1 MVWITEGGTA
11 FHLRPDCEALLAGQ
25 DRAERRGQPTHEPE
39 NVAHTTARADGRGA
53 CLHCFPELIPTDAK
67 PCWVRVDDRWT
78 RGWLL
83 EWFKRDQSPR
93 LCKSRQH
100 QLQNRRKANWIMTP
114 TTSDIEVN
122 TDNYVATEIDTA
134 DEHRPD
140 GGEAVL
146 PAVPA
151 ALNCS

>member
-1 MVWITEGGTA
+1 MQCGECQSPPPGVLRMVWITEGGTA

-39 NVAHTTARADGRGA
+39 NVAYTTARADGRGA

-83 EWFKRDQSPR
+83 EWFKRDQQW
-93 LCKSRQH
+93 KGKVVYIDMDQGV
-100 QLQNRRKANWIMTP
+100 QV
-114 TTSDIEVN
+114 TTIKNASDLKGR
-122 TDNYVATEIDTA
+122 ASDTKDPGRA
-134 DEHRPD
+134 
-140 GGEAVL
+140 GG
-146 PAVPA
+146 
-151 ALNCS
+151 